1 MPRRVTAV
9 LTAAALALA
18 GCGGDDDGEPT
29 APAPPSAPAATTT
42 QPEQA
47 ERTEPRTTPGARRE
61 RTPRSLA
68 DCIRGA
74 DGVEEVVVKGREGE
88 DAVFF
93 EELVGGRVDVLGVT
107 LAGVSGEVSV
117 FLFAS
122 EKDAAKALPS
132 AGGGGVRAAAAGGAV
147 VAAPPGSETGPVS
160 DCLAATGY
168 S

>member
-1 MPRRVTAV
+1 MPRLAT
-9 LTAAALALA
+9 AALATAALAIA

-29 APAPPSAPAATTT
+29 APMPPAATTT
-42 QPEQA
+42 QPDQPD
-47 ERTEPRTTPGARRE
+47 RTEPRTTPEAERLE

-68 DCIRGA
+68 DCIREA
-74 DGVEEVVVKGREGE
+74 DGVEEVVIKGREGE

-107 LAGVSGEVSV
+107 LTGVSGEVSV

-122 EKDAAKALPS
+122 ERDAAKALPS
-132 AGGGGVRAAAAGGAV
+132 AGGGGVRAEAAGSAV
-147 VAAPPGSETGPVS
+147 VAAPPGTETGPVS